1 MILVD
6 TSIWI
11 ELINGRIRIDRAVYL
26 RLATCGP
33 VMQEVLQG
41 LRPGL
46 SSRRFQDAFMALP
59 RISDPVGVELYLD
72 AAEIYRLGRRQG
84 LTIRSGVDCLI
95 AAIALANHMPVWHND
110 RDFNEFAK
118 FTALEVLNPD
128 LSAN

>member
-11 ELINGRIRIDRAVYL
+11 ELINGRIRIDPAAYL

-33 VMQEVLQG
+33 VIQEVLQG

-59 RISDPVGVELYLD
+59 RISDPVGVELYLG

-95 AAIALANHMPVWHND
+95 AAIAVANHMPVWHND
-110 RDFNEFAK
+110 RDFDEIAR
-118 FTALEVLNPD
+118 FTGLEVLNPD
-128 LSAN
+128 LSTG